1 MRKRYLIVSL
11 LVVTALLPLKVT
23 LAQTV
28 DPEFNPNHI
37 INDAEMLNATSMS
50 LTEIQ
55 QFLEK
60 KGSYLA
66 TYSTVAA
73 YGNTKTAAQIIYDAA
88 RNNYDCT
95 GVSLGD
101 NPTEADRAAK
111 CQRITTINPKFIIA
125 LLQKES
131 SLIETASPAQAR
143 LDWATGYG
151 CPDGNACNPYY
162 KGFGKQVNSAA
173 LQFLAYMNEQSR
185 YPYKAGQTYTFNNPY
200 NAYCDD
206 DVTVVTPDNKA
217 TAALYNYT
225 PHVYNG
231 NYNFFR
237 LYKQYFPVGLKNHP
251 DGTLVQIEGEAGI
264 WLLQGG
270 QKRPF
275 LSYTAFVS
283 RFDPKKVVKTDASAL
298 ESYPKGAPIKFPN
311 YSLLQAPDKSI
322 YLIVNDE
329 KRLIAGKDT
338 FKKIG
343 FSADE
348 VMTAS
353 LEDLDSYKLGQNITA
368 TSTYPTGKLIQDP
381 KSGGVFYVE
390 SGYKYPIIDKVL
402 LSTKFKG
409 KKVTKGTT
417 IELNKYTKGAP
428 ILFDDG
434 ELLTSASSPAV
445 YLISEG
451 RKRPFASGEVFET
464 LGYKFTNV
472 ITVSPQL
479 LANYPAG
486 ENITIKEPTN

>member
-1 MRKRYLIVSL
+1 MWKRYLIVNL
-11 LVVTALLPLKVT
+11 LILTSLLPLQTT
-23 LAQTV
+23 LAADV

-37 INDAEMLNATSMS
+37 IDDSEMLNATSMS

-66 TYSTVAA
+66 TYSATAA
-73 YGNTKTAAQIIYDAA
+73 YGNTKTAAQMIYDAA

-111 CQRITTINPKFIIA
+111 CQHITTINPKFIIT

-131 SLIETASPAQAR
+131 SLIETAAPAQAR

-162 KGFGKQVNSAA
+162 KGLGKQINSAA

-200 NAYCDD
+200 NAYCSDEI
-206 DVTVVTPDNKA
+206 TTVTPDNKA

-237 LYKQYFPVGLKNHP
+237 LYKKYFPIGFKNYP

-275 LSYTAFVS
+275 LSYSALIS
-283 RFDPKKVVKTDASAL
+283 RFDPKKVVIANASAL

-311 YSLLQAPDKSI
+311 YSLLRSPEKNI

-343 FSADE
+343 FSIDE
-348 VMTAS
+348 VMDATVDD
-353 LEDLDSYKLGQNITA
+353 LENYKLGQNITA
-368 TSTYPTGKLIQDP
+368 TSTYPTGKLMQDP

-390 SGYKYPIIDKVL
+390 SGYKYPVIDKVL
-402 LSTKFKG
+402 LTTKFKG
-409 KKVTKGTT
+409 KKITKGTT

-428 ILFDDG
+428 VLFDDG
-434 ELLTSASSPAV
+434 ELLSSPSSPTV

-451 RKRPFASGEVFET
+451 RKRPFSTGQVFET
-464 LGYKFTNV
+464 LGYKFSNV
-472 ITVSPQL
+472 ISVSPQL
-479 LANYPAG
+479 LANYPTG
-486 ENITIKEPTN
+486 DSIIIKEATN